1 MECVG
6 YLIKRKRN
14 NMATIKEQEDLIA
27 RLKFTPCSYTITM
40 WGYGGETVMGT
51 VDRKVFDYFKH
62 RRLSVSDWAWDYDAV
77 DELKVPEDLQ
87 PFSPGSWYECDD
99 LAHASGASRD
109 SGTLQITDENGT
121 TVTERDLSG
130 LDGTDINLC
139 CNDEAWVGMVK
150 PGTVVF
156 IGRSTEKGTFF
167 EGDIDLTEPFDPE
180 LLTIGYDEIDGE
192 EIVNYVEYNDQQIEN
207 SGGSTNGKSSD
218 FGFYL
223 VKEDGT
229 WEKYHDHNDIKYT
242 LTDWFS
248 KKVNP
253 VHPGNYEVE
262 PVGPKSYT
270 YHARWTG
277 TRWITSWA
285 DDTDETESIKI
296 RRWRGIDHDPDADVE
311 WDPVVELDKIIVQHK
326 ETLEEIKA
334 DPRGWP
340 F

>member
-1 MECVG
+1 
-6 YLIKRKRN
+6 
-14 NMATIKEQEDLIA
+14 
-27 RLKFTPCSYTITM
+27 
-40 WGYGGETVMGT
+40 
-51 VDRKVFDYFKH
+51 
-62 RRLSVSDWAWDYDAV
+62 
-77 DELKVPEDLQ
+77 
-87 PFSPGSWYECDD
+87 
-99 LAHASGASRD
+99 
-109 SGTLQITDENGT
+109 
-121 TVTERDLSG
+121 
-130 LDGTDINLC
+130 
-139 CNDEAWVGMVK
+139 MVK

-156 IGRSTEKGTFF
+156 VGRSTEKGTFF

-192 EIVNYVEYNDQQIEN
+192 EIVNYVDYNDQEIEN

-218 FGFYL
+218 FGFYF

-262 PVGPKSYT
+262 TVGPKSYT

-311 WDPVVELDKIIVQHK
+311 WDPVAELDKIIVEHK
-326 ETLEEIKA
+326 EVVEEIKA